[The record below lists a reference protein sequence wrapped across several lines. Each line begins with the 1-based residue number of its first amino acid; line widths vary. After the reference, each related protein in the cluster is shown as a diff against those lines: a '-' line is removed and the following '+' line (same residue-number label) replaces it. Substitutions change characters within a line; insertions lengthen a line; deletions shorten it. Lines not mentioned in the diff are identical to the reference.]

1 MQFACK
7 ECEAAHCTKD
17 IINGVNEL
25 AKLYD
30 GTSAYQLEYD
40 YEEQLVEVN
49 DRAKQRRWRKRRFIK
64 RVRLIFCLGIVFAIA
79 CGVLYGNARIIQAS
93 SRVSELQAELKKVTE
108 DNTQKLLDLEKSL
121 DLKKVEEIAT
131 TELGMKRPEKYQIV
145 YVDVQ
150 QNDYGEVT
158 QTEKPEPLQGTF
170 GAIRQSISAFL
181 AYFN

>member
-1 MQFACK
+1 M
-7 ECEAAHCTKD
+7 
-17 IINGVNEL
+17 NGL
-25 AKLYD
+25 SKLYD
-30 GTSAYQLEYD
+30 GTSAYQLEY
-40 YEEQLVEVN
+40 EEQEQLAEVN
-49 DRAKQRRWRKRRFIK
+49 NRAKQRRQRKRRFIK
-64 RVRLIFCLGIVFAIA
+64 RIKLMACLSVVFAIA

-93 SRVSELQAELKKVTE
+93 SHVSELQAELKKVTE
-108 DNTQKLLDLEKSL
+108 DNTQKLLELEKSL

-131 TELGMKRPEKYQIV
+131 KELGMKRPDKYQIV

-158 QTEKPEPLQGTF
+158 QTEKSDSVQGTF

>member
-1 MQFACK
+1 M
-7 ECEAAHCTKD
+7 
-17 IINGVNEL
+17 NGL

-40 YEEQLVEVN
+40 SQEQLAEVN
-49 DRAKQRRWRKRRFIK
+49 KRVKQRQLRKRKFFK
-64 RVRLIFCLGIVFAIA
+64 RVKLMGCLAVVFVVA

-93 SRVSELQAELKKVTE
+93 SRVSELQAELEKITE
-108 DNTQKLLDLEKSL
+108 NNTQKLLDLEKSL
-121 DLKKVEEIAT
+121 DLKKVEEIAIN
-131 TELGMKRPEKYQIV
+131 ELGMKRPEKYQIV

-150 QNDYGEVT
+150 QSDYGEVT
-158 QTEKPEPLQGTF
+158 QTEKSEPVRGTF